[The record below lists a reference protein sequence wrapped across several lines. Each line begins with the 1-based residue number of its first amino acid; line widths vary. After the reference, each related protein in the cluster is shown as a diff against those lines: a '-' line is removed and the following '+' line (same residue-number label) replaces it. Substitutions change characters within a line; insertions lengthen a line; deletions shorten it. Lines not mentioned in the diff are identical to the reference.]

1 MDDLGLVAALEW
13 HSKEIQNRTGLK
25 IEFLTNAPEMNLPIS
40 TATALFRIYQESL
53 TNVVRHAAA
62 KSIIAELI
70 LENNFVTLT
79 ISDDGKGFDTNKM
92 KSTGTFGILSMR

>member
-1 MDDLGLVAALEW
+1 ME
-13 HSKEIQNRTGLK
+13 
-25 IEFLTNAPEMNLPIS
+25 LPS
-40 TATALFRIYQESL
+40 ATATALFRIYQESL

-79 ISDDGKGFDTNKM
+79 ISDDGQGFDTNKM
-92 KSTGTFGILSMR
+92 ETTGTLGILGMKERTLKLKGEYFIKHFGERHNG